1 MLKMALFNSAINEK
15 CWSVALFFLPILG
28 DLTAQESL
36 PPGNLPSK
44 AKKNAYARGLG
55 SAGRS

>member
-36 PPGNLPSK
+36 PPREFAIQGQ
-44 AKKNAYARGLG
+44 KKCLCPGVG
-55 SAGRS
+55 EC